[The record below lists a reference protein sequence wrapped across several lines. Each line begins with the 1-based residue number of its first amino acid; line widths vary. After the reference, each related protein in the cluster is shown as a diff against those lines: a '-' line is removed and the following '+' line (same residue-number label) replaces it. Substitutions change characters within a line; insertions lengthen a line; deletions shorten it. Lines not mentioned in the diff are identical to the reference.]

1 MRHPILLDRRYLSL
15 KRGNR
20 TATRS
25 SNAAMR

>member
-15 KRGNR
+15 NVANR
-20 TATRS
+20 TATLS